1 MVIVLERGAVMLEDK
16 VTVLEK
22 VVEVQDYEKK
32 VLQRRVEMMGK
43 MEQRKEQEE
52 MDDMQQSEESYNLRD
67 RVKWNREKNKKRW
80 MTCNKVERVMTCG
93 IGKMKRRRRRR
104 FQHLQLKLSSCASLS
119 LLLSVQGKACQPPTA
134 PQSAQRGLNNLCR
147 TPHLPTSC
155 PPSPHLNC
163 LPSQLVAPPAS
174 CVHLDHLRPPPVCW
188 TTAMLSHLAQCSSPE
203 PGRPLVPTSHPC
215 PWN

>member
-119 LLLSVQGKACQPPTA
+119 LLLSVQGEDLHSICIKRSSQKANSFFSLGKACQPPTA
-134 PQSAQRGLNNLCR
+134 PQSDQRGLNSLCR
-147 TPHLPTSC
+147 TPHLPTS
-155 PPSPHLNC
+155 
-163 LPSQLVAPPAS
+163 
-174 CVHLDHLRPPPVCW
+174 W
-188 TTAMLSHLAQCSSPE
+188 
-203 PGRPLVPTSHPC
+203 
-215 PWN
+215 